1 VHRSQSKLP
10 GLVQETKG
18 QSKAAPT
25 CRKGRKEGRKEGW
38 MDEWMDV
45 WMDVWMDEVWTEKN
59 SSSLFFSLYSYPI
72 ANHRLWLAMY

>member
-1 VHRSQSKLP
+1 M
-10 GLVQETKG
+10 
-18 QSKAAPT
+18 
-25 CRKGRKEGRKEGW
+25 EGW
-38 MDEWMDV
+38 MDE